1 MFSSRKEAPA
11 QLTKGAPAQGKGNMP
26 MPPPQREMPAR
37 PSIISEGT
45 IIFGGIKTAGDI
57 QIDGRIEGDL
67 YAASA
72 TLGSS
77 AVLNGNLFAQTAD
90 VRGRVEGDCYAHH
103 LKLASGGHINGNLA
117 CRTFEVEH
125 GAKLE
130 GTCRHPEDPLAA
142 GTRFR
147 ESATM
152 RNVVPAAP
160 IVRAPVAM
168 SAPMS
173 APASA
178 PQPMPPLAA
187 KAVAPA
193 AE

>member
-1 MFSSRKEAPA
+1 MFSSKKESSA
-11 QLTKGAPAQGKGNMP
+11 QLARGAAPNGRGNMP
-26 MPPPQREMPAR
+26 VPQPQREMPAR

-77 AVLNGNLFAQTAD
+77 AVLSGNLFAQTAD
-90 VRGRVEGDCYAHH
+90 VRGRIEGDAYAHH
-103 LKLASGGHINGNLA
+103 VKLASGAQVNGNLA

-130 GTCRHPEDPLAA
+130 GACRHPEDPLASA
-142 GTRFR
+142 TRFR
-147 ESATM
+147 DSATM

-160 IVRAPVAM
+160 VVRAPV
-168 SAPMS
+168 PMS
-173 APASA
+173 Q
-178 PQPMPPLAA
+178 PQPVPMPPLAA
-187 KAVAPA
+187 KAVPPA

>member
-1 MFSSRKEAPA
+1 MFSRKESPA
-11 QLTKGAPAQGKGNMP
+11 TLTKASVQPRPMQPASQP
-26 MPPPQREMPAR
+26 REMPSR

-45 IIFGGIKTAGDI
+45 IIYGGIKTAGDI
-57 QIDGRIEGDL
+57 QIDGRIDGDL

-77 AVLNGNLFAQTAD
+77 AVLNGNLFAQSAD

-103 LKLASGGHINGNLA
+103 LKLASGAHINGNLA

-130 GTCRHPEDPLAA
+130 GACRHPEDPLAA
-142 GTRFR
+142 ATRFR
-147 ESATM
+147 ESNAM

-160 IVRAPVAM
+160 VVRAPV
-168 SAPMS
+168 PM
-173 APASA
+173 
-178 PQPMPPLAA
+178 PQPQVMQAT
-187 KAVAPA
+187 APA

>member
-1 MFSSRKEAPA
+1 MFSRKEAPA
-11 QLTKGAPAQGKGNMP
+11 QSTRGAAAPSGKGNMP
-26 MPPPQREMPAR
+26 APPPREIPAR

-77 AVLNGNLFAQTAD
+77 AVLNGNLFAQSAD
-90 VRGRVEGDCYAHH
+90 VRGRVEGDCFAHH

-168 SAPMS
+168 SAPIG
-173 APASA
+173 A

-187 KAVAPA
+187 KAVPPA